1 MRNMMFICLLLPLLL
16 KSQDATPVFVSGQE
30 GHKVYRIPAVI
41 GLPNGNLLA
50 FAEGRVQNSADFGD
64 INLVMKKSIDQGKTW
79 SALQILVDIDK
90 LQAGNPAPV
99 VDLFDPAYPNG
110 VIYLFYNTGNNHENE
125 IRKGHGIREVWFIRS
140 FDMGITWTN
149 PVNIT
154 SQVHRPFH
162 LSYNFKEDWRSYANT
177 PGHGFQFTEGKFKGR
192 IFIAANHSQGEPQN
206 EFRDYYAHGYY
217 TDDHGKTFHISENI
231 PLKGSNEAIG
241 AALSGDRMLLNIR
254 NQAGDIRNR
263 IIAYSSD
270 GGEKWD
276 TVFFNN
282 DLIDPVC
289 QGSIIGIGETRGK
302 TVLAFSNPA
311 DVLKRDNL
319 MVKISYDEGIT
330 WPKSMLVDKS
340 SPGFKGDWS
349 AYSDLVLLNKNTIG
363 ILYERNNYSE
373 IIFKR
378 VKIK

>member
-1 MRNMMFICLLLPLLL
+1 MCLRE
-16 KSQDATPVFVSGQE
+16 S
-30 GHKVYRIPAVI
+30 
-41 GLPNGNLLA
+41 GNLLA

-64 INLVMKKSIDQGKTW
+64 INLVMKKSMDQGKTW

-140 FDMGITWTN
+140 LDMGLSWTD

-177 PGHGFQFTEGKFKGR
+177 PGHGFQFTEGKYKGR

-206 EFRDYYAHGYY
+206 EFRDYHAHGYY
-217 TDDHGKTFHISENI
+217 TDDHGKTFHLSENI

-241 AALSGDRMLLNIR
+241 AALSADRMLLNIR

-289 QGSIIGIGETRGK
+289 QGSIISIGEKRRK

-311 DVLKRDNL
+311 DALKRDNL

-340 SPGFKGDWS
+340 SPGYKGDWS

-373 IIFKR
+373 IIFKSI
-378 VKIK
+378 KIK

>member
-64 INLVMKKSIDQGKTW
+64 INLVLKKSMDQGKTW
-79 SALQILVDIDK
+79 SALEILVDVDK

-110 VIYLFYNTGNNHENE
+110 VVYLFYNTGNNHENE
-125 IRKGHGIREVWFIRS
+125 IRKGRGIREVWFIRS

-289 QGSIIGIGETRGK
+289 QGSIIGIGEKRGK

-330 WPKSMLVDKS
+330 WPKSMLVDKA
-340 SPGFKGDWS
+340 SPGYKGDWS

>member
-16 KSQDATPVFVSGQE
+16 KSQDAPVFVSGQE

-64 INLVMKKSIDQGKTW
+64 INLVMKKSMDQGKTW
-79 SALQILVDIDK
+79 SALEILVDVDK

-110 VIYLFYNTGNNHENE
+110 VVYLFYNSGNNHENE
-125 IRKGHGIREVWFIRS
+125 IRKGRGIREVWFIRS

-289 QGSIIGIGETRGK
+289 QGSIIGIGEKRGK

>member
-1 MRNMMFICLLLPLLL
+1 MRYMMFICLLLPLLL

-64 INLVMKKSIDQGKTW
+64 INLVMKKSMDQGKTW
-79 SALQILVDIDK
+79 SALQILVDVDK

-99 VDLFDPAYPNG
+99 VDLFDPVYPNG

-140 FDMGITWTN
+140 LDMGITWTD

-154 SQVHRPFH
+154 SQVHRPF
-162 LSYNFKEDWRSYANT
+162 FKEDWRSYANT
-177 PGHGFQFTEGKFKGR
+177 PGHGFQFTEGKYKGR

-206 EFRDYYAHGYY
+206 EFRDYHAHGYY
-217 TDDHGKTFHISENI
+217 TDDHGKSFHLSENI

-289 QGSIIGIGETRGK
+289 QGSIIGIGEKRGK

-311 DVLKRDNL
+311 DALKRDNL

-340 SPGFKGDWS
+340 SPGYKGDWS

-363 ILYERNNYSE
+363 ILYEWNNYSE
-373 IIFKR
+373 IIFKSI
-378 VKIK
+378 KIK

>member
-64 INLVMKKSIDQGKTW
+64 INLVLKKSMDQGKTW
-79 SALQILVDIDK
+79 SALEILVDVDK

-289 QGSIIGIGETRGK
+289 QGSIISIGEKRGK